1 MQAALIAIT
10 QYCSVHE
17 IETNFIESL
26 ADEGLIALTVV
37 EGNSFVSEEQLQ
49 DLELYTRWYCEMGI
63 NTAGID
69 VIRRLLDKIKHMQA
83 EITLLRERLQLY
95 EGVQH

>member
-1 MQAALIAIT
+1 MQATLIAIQ

-17 IETNFIESL
+17 IESNFVDSL
-26 ADEGLIALTVV
+26 ADEGLIAITVV

-49 DLELYTRWYCEMGI
+49 DLELYTRWYHEMGV

-69 VIRRLLDKIKHMQA
+69 VIRHLLDRIRHMQM
-83 EITLLRERLQLY
+83 EISHLRARLHLY
-95 EGVQH
+95 EGL